1 MAYLKPIL
9 TSLSKWLKLK
19 NIEQHKQKING
30 QRSLLAHSLRLP
42 ALSLHTRKINSLT
55 RKLAVKAQ
63 RVCWHTDAATE
74 QRQKQQRQPQVAF
87 STFATVAVECLRKAD
102 VADER

>member
-1 MAYLKPIL
+1 MANLKPIL
-9 TSLSKWLKLK
+9 TSLSKLLKLK

-55 RKLAVKAQ
+55 RKLVVKAQ
-63 RVCWHTDAATE
+63 RVCWHTDAAT
-74 QRQKQQRQPQVAF
+74 AAA
-87 STFATVAVECLRKAD
+87 ATAATSCLFD
-102 VADER
+102 ICNSCC